1 MYTFNFVWKK
11 GKEILTVAD
20 DFAQLRISV
29 FREFPYLYDGSVEY
43 EKEYIQTYSNAKDA
57 LLFAVY
63 KNAQMIGA
71 TTCIPLKEETEEVK
85 EPFIKAGFDVDT
97 IFYFGESLILKE
109 YRGLGFGHR
118 FFDEREAHA
127 KSFGRYNTTAFCAVN
142 REDDHPL
149 KPNDYRTNDAF
160 WVKRGYQKSID
171 LICRMEWL
179 DIQQSVP
186 TYKELTFWTKEI

>member
-118 FFDEREAHA
+118 F
-127 KSFGRYNTTAFCAVN
+127 
-142 REDDHPL
+142 
-149 KPNDYRTNDAF
+149 
-160 WVKRGYQKSID
+160 
-171 LICRMEWL
+171 
-179 DIQQSVP
+179 
-186 TYKELTFWTKEI
+186 